1 MKLIIFKSKIINY
14 FILSIGFCFL
24 FTQCTPKAVE
34 KTSLQATYPEMIN
47 YHFMPETPKAKAVPF
62 ADLGAWHGIHL
73 PEKEHQQLGVTGPYL
88 LGEFRYAAPYLTN
101 FNIEVEGRLHDFTAI
116 HSTSFPGLF
125 AFGAQSEQIEVK
137 MEVFYISDRSH
148 LSLVEVK
155 NTSNQKLAIK
165 PIWQGRVFAPFS
177 IGRHDQKLEI
187 ETTNGRL
194 FVSFQQDEKFDFNL
208 THDTVYSTVYEEVIT
223 LAPGEKTTFSA
234 ALTYLPY
241 KEVNQK
247 ELDFVS
253 EALTHP
259 QTLRSANENR
269 WNNYLTNTIRTDL
282 TDYSY
287 VPVKALQTLITNWKT
302 PTGDLQHQGV
312 VPSMAVSYFYGF
324 WAWDSWKHAVALVQ
338 FDTQLAKDQIR
349 TMFDYQDEAGMI
361 ADCVYPDSSENN
373 WRDTK
378 PPLASWAVDEVFKA
392 TGDSAFVLEM
402 LPKLIKYHDWWYQY
416 RDIDQNGLCEYGSTD
431 GTLIAA
437 KWESGMDNAV
447 RFDDSKMLANKTA
460 AWSMNQESVDLNAY
474 LYLEKKLLAK
484 LLSLAGKDA
493 EASAYLSSAAQLK
506 EAISNSFYN
515 EDLGFYFDREMP
527 SNEHI
532 KAAGPEGWTPL
543 WCGIATPEQARKVAA
558 VMLDTNRF
566 NTFVPLPTLDASHP
580 QFTYNGYWRGT
591 VWLDQVYFGISAL
604 RRNGMTTEADQLTL
618 KVFQN
623 LKGLSTDGAIYE
635 NYDPHTG
642 EPLEAPNFSWSAAHL
657 LMLYHELGKTPHMND
672 VFTPKY
678 AGVSTPP
685 LR

>member
-1 MKLIIFKSKIINY
+1 MKISSFKPQHINALIFG
-14 FILSIGFCFL
+14 IGFWFV

-34 KTSLQATYPEMIN
+34 KISLQASYPEMIN

-73 PEKEHQQLGVTGPYL
+73 PDKDQPQLGVTGPYL
-88 LGEFRYAAPYLTN
+88 LGEFRYAAPYLTH
-101 FNIEVEGRLHDFTAI
+101 FNIEIEGRLHEFTAMNA
-116 HSTSFPGLF
+116 TSYPGLF
-125 AFGAQSEQIEVK
+125 AFEAQSPQLAVK
-137 MEVFYISDRSH
+137 MDVFYISDRSH
-148 LSLVEVK
+148 LSWVEVQ
-155 NTSNQKLAIK
+155 NTSNQKITIK
-165 PIWQGRVFAPFS
+165 PVWQGRLFAPFTMVQN
-177 IGRHDQKLEI
+177 DQKLEI
-187 ETTNGRL
+187 ETTNGHV
-194 FVSFQQDEKFDFNL
+194 FISFQQDEKFGFHL
-208 THDTVYSTVYEEVIT
+208 AGDTAYSAVYNQAIT
-223 LAPGEKTTFSA
+223 LAPGEKITFSA
-234 ALTYLPY
+234 VLTYLPY

-247 ELDFVS
+247 ELDFVA
-253 EALTHP
+253 EALTQP
-259 QTLRSANENR
+259 QALRSANASR
-269 WNNYLTNTIRTDL
+269 WNNYLNSALRADL

-302 PTGDLQHQGV
+302 PTGDLRHQGV

-324 WAWDSWKHAVALVQ
+324 WAWDSWKHSVALVQ
-338 FDTQLAKDQIR
+338 FDPQLAKDQIR
-349 TMFDYQDEAGMI
+349 TMFNYQDEAGMI

-378 PPLASWAVDEVFKA
+378 PPLAAWAVDEVFKA
-392 TGDSAFVLEM
+392 TGDSAFVLEL
-402 LPKLIKYHDWWYQY
+402 LPKLVKYHEWWYKF
-416 RDIDQNGLCEYGSTD
+416 RDIDQNGLCEFGSTD

-447 RFDDSKMLANKTA
+447 RFDDSKMLPNKAN

-474 LYLEKKLLAK
+474 LYLEKILLAK

-493 EASAYLSSAAQLK
+493 EASAYLSNAEQLK
-506 EAISNSFYN
+506 EAINESFYN
-515 EDLGFYFDREMP
+515 EALGFYFDREMP
-527 SNEHI
+527 TGEHI
-532 KAAGPEGWTPL
+532 QAAGPEGWTPL
-543 WCGIATPEQARKVAA
+543 WCGIATPEQAKKVAT

-604 RRNGMTTEADQLTL
+604 RRNGMTTEADQLTQ

-623 LKGLSTDGAIYE
+623 LSGLSTDGAIYE

-672 VFTPKY
+672 VITPKY
-678 AGVSTPP
+678 AGVSTSP
-685 LR
+685 LQ